1 MAEIVELKASKH
13 KRAAKRRPAGPA
25 HVIIFPGVRIE
36 RQNFSLADRLAK
48 PHRAN
53 DRNWL
58 SGRIS
63 ERDT

>member
-1 MAEIVELKASKH
+1 MAEIVELKVSEH
-13 KRAAKRRPAGPA
+13 KREAKPRPQGPA

-48 PHRAN
+48 PHHAN
-53 DRNWL
+53 DRSWL